1 MMTQN
6 LIGNMLK
13 RPARQS
19 IDGLNEIQFG
29 VVFLL
34 WGGIGIALELWGS
47 GLPEWVRWFGL
58 ALPLVTAFVTKAI
71 IQKLR
76 ARWVYPRIGYVKWAP
91 PILGRPVI
99 AMILGGI
106 LTFFTIVALTQSSQ
120 FRSSLPVFM
129 GMLFAAGNLAWW
141 TWLRIRRLLV
151 YTLLALAFGLVVGWT
166 LPSWLGYNVFISF
179 MSVFYLVGGFL
190 AVRQLMSQPLAME
203 DQS

>member
-6 LIGNMLK
+6 MIDNMLK

-34 WGGIGIALELWGS
+34 WGGIGIALELRGS

-91 PILGRPVI
+91 PILGRPVM

-106 LTFFTIVALTQSSQ
+106 VTFFTIVALTQSSQ
-120 FRSSLPVFM
+120 FKSSLPVFM
-129 GMLFAAGNLAWW
+129 GILFAAGNFAWW

-151 YTLLALAFGLVVGWT
+151 YTVLALASGLVVGMI
-166 LPSWLGYNVFISF
+166 LPSWLGCNVFMSF
-179 MSVFYLVGGFL
+179 VSVFYLVGGFF
-190 AVRQLMSQPLAME
+190 AVRHLMRKPMTSAEQ
-203 DQS
+203 Q